1 MHCIKCGWAP
11 VRHQIR
17 FLWVISEDVL
27 MYSNQMVTMVTV
39 TKEATIVF
47 TEEFILDKTSLF
59 KCLPESL
66 VEECTELLGV
76 F

>member
-1 MHCIKCGWAP
+1 
-11 VRHQIR
+11 
-17 FLWVISEDVL
+17 
-27 MYSNQMVTMVTV
+27 MVTMVTV

-66 VEECTELLGV
+66 GGKCAELLGV

>member
-1 MHCIKCGWAP
+1 
-11 VRHQIR
+11 
-17 FLWVISEDVL
+17 
-27 MYSNQMVTMVTV
+27 MVTMVTV

-66 VEECTELLGV
+66 DGKCAELLV
-76 F
+76 LF